1 MYVGDQA
8 VPLNKTALQFRA
20 RHVSRSPLSPP
31 LSPHSLSIS
40 GGRSARAPALPRRPD
55 RGWLCVQGCY
65 NIDSDLGGRDAALML
80 DEAGYREAIALC
92 AEVPPHPTFPALSG

>member
-1 MYVGDQA
+1 M
-8 VPLNKTALQFRA
+8 R
-20 RHVSRSPLSPP
+20 
-31 LSPHSLSIS
+31 
-40 GGRSARAPALPRRPD
+40 ALPRLPD

-92 AEVPPHPTFPALSG
+92 AEVPPHPTSCHLPAHHLSPSSHFLCADM